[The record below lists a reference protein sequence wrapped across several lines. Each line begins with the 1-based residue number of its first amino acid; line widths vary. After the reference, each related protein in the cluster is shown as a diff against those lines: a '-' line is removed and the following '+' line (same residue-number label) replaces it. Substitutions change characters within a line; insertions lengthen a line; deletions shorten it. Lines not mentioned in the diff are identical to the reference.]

1 WFVLSC
7 SSDNDGPIDEE
18 PVEVSPVVFDINT
31 VPYQKLSDYNF
42 FKSPMSDMEPVYGVL
57 PFLPA
62 SKLFTVY
69 AVKNRFI
76 WMPDG
81 QSASYVADSKSFDFP
96 TGTVLIKNFYYENV
110 LPGNSRK
117 IIETRVMIK
126 KPTEWIFANY
136 IWNDEQTEA
145 VYDLD
150 GGFVPIEWV
159 HNGETKNVN
168 YRIPNGNEC
177 F

>member
-1 WFVLSC
+1 
-7 SSDNDGPIDEE
+7 
-18 PVEVSPVVFDINT
+18 
-31 VPYQKLSDYNF
+31 
-42 FKSPMSDMEPVYGVL
+42 
-57 PFLPA
+57 
-62 SKLFTVY
+62 
-69 AVKNRFI
+69 
-76 WMPDG
+76 
-81 QSASYVADSKSFDFP
+81 
-96 TGTVLIKNFYYENV
+96 
-110 LPGNSRK
+110 
-117 IIETRVMIK
+117 ETRVMIK

-177 F
+177 FMCRYVDNAAFPIGPKPQNINFALNFHDGLKNQIDKWEEFGYLNSGSPDEIASIVDSNDTSKSLDLRARSFMVITCAHCTIDSVYKELYMLRF